1 MRHLLFRKHGLTKKI
16 LPIVAALVAAKWALA
31 ALGLQPFEMNALV
44 SSMIAANVFLLGFL
58 INGAMPDYKEAER
71 LPGEM
76 AASIDAIAD
85 EIVVLRD
92 RKAPT
97 EGAAALAAVTR
108 VVDGLHDWFH
118 RRTSSMDVMRRIGAL
133 GGAFADLE
141 PHTQA
146 NFIVRMKQEQTNL
159 RRLMTRAHSIRETT
173 FAQSAYAIA
182 ELFTGLMILTLL
194 LVSYDAAAAALW
206 FTGLAGFLLVYM
218 LLLIHD
224 LDNPFHY
231 GPEERGEDEVPL
243 RPLEAVRE
251 KLGAAPDAR

>member
-1 MRHLLFRKHGLTKKI
+1 MTDLLYRKHALTRKI
-16 LPIVAALVAAKWALA
+16 LPAVGALIFVKWLLIKVGA
-31 ALGLQPFEMNALV
+31 QPFEMNALI

-85 EIVVLRD
+85 ELRVLRD
-92 RKAPT
+92 RKAPA
-97 EGAAALAAVTR
+97 EAGAALSILGD
-108 VVDGLHDWFH
+108 VVEGMHDWFH
-118 RRTSSMDVMRRIGAL
+118 RRASSVEVMRRITML
-133 GGAFADLE
+133 SDAFADLE

-146 NFIVRMKQEQTNL
+146 NFITRMKQEQTQL
-159 RRLMTRAHSIRETT
+159 RRYVTRAHSIRETS

-182 ELFTGLMILTLL
+182 ELFTGLMLVTLI
-194 LVSYDAAAAALW
+194 LVSFDSLSGALW

-218 LLLIHD
+218 LFLIHD

-231 GPEERGEDEVPL
+231 GAKELGEDEVPL
-243 RPLEAVRE
+243 RPLEAVHE
-251 KLGAAPDAR
+251 KLSGEKR